1 MDLSHAIN
9 GRSESAR
16 LSARSPDIAPA
27 GPAAALVDSRCMG
40 GQPVRILST
49 LFSTD
54 PPIPLW
60 QERVATL
67 RPAATD
73 AVTVGQL
80 LIRAQQYDA
89 LVLDGS
95 ARRDQLA
102 AALLRSRGGGPAVVI
117 ADATWKVPH
126 RAGAAWGKRL
136 AMRLIDDERTT
147 FGVLSRF
154 EADRFALTWR
164 LRRSRVRFTP
174 WPVTLVRPDLM
185 QESTDNGRVFAGGN
199 SLRDYRPLIDAAG
212 EIGAPVDIATST
224 LDADDARRY
233 PANVTARSFARADY
247 DAMLRAASV
256 VVVPL
261 EPRTDRSSGQ
271 TTYVNAMALGK
282 AIVVTDAPGV
292 RDYIDDGDTGVIVP
306 CGDAAALASAVRA
319 LLSDRQRRQCLG
331 ERARRHALTN
341 LTLSGY
347 AERLL
352 RLVDETLAAPTRRT
366 AVDGAAG

>member
-1 MDLSHAIN
+1 M
-9 GRSESAR
+9 
-16 LSARSPDIAPA
+16 
-27 GPAAALVDSRCMG
+27 
-40 GQPVRILST
+40 RILST
-49 LFSTD
+49 LFSAD

-60 QERVATL
+60 QERVTTL
-67 RPAATD
+67 RPADSD
-73 AVTVGQL
+73 AVSVGQL
-80 LIRAQQYDA
+80 LNRARQYDA

-102 AALLRSRGGGPAVVI
+102 AALLGSRRGGPAFVI
-117 ADATWKVPH
+117 ADSTWKVPD
-126 RAGAAWGKRL
+126 RAGAAWGKRR

-147 FGVLSRF
+147 FCVLSRF
-154 EADRFALTWR
+154 EANRFALTWG
-164 LRRSRVRFTP
+164 LRQSRVRFTP
-174 WPVTLVRPDLM
+174 WPVTLISQDLM
-185 QESTDNGRVFAGGN
+185 HEPTDNGRVFAGGN

-224 LDADDARRY
+224 LDADDTPSY
-233 PANVTARSFARADY
+233 PANVTARSFARVDY

-256 VVVPL
+256 VVIPL

-282 AIVVTDAPGV
+282 AIVVSDAPGV

-306 CGDAAALASAVRA
+306 CGDAAALSRAVRA
-319 LLSDRQRRQCLG
+319 LLADRQRRRRLG
-331 ERARRHALTN
+331 ESARRHALTN

-352 RLVDETLAAPTRRT
+352 QVVDETLAPSHAPVGGRRRC
-366 AVDGAAG
+366 

>member
-1 MDLSHAIN
+1 
-9 GRSESAR
+9 
-16 LSARSPDIAPA
+16 
-27 GPAAALVDSRCMG
+27 MG
-40 GQPVRILST
+40 GQRVRILST

-60 QERVATL
+60 QERVTTL
-67 RPAATD
+67 RPAGAD

-80 LIRAQQYDA
+80 LVRARQYDV

-102 AALLRSRGGGPAVVI
+102 AALLRSRRGGPALVI
-117 ADATWKVPH
+117 ADATWKIPD
-126 RAGAAWGKRL
+126 RAGAAYGKRV
-136 AMRLIDDERTT
+136 AMRLIDGERTT
-147 FGVLSRF
+147 FCVPSRF

-164 LRRSRVRFTP
+164 LRRSGVRFTP
-174 WPVTLVRPDLM
+174 WPVTLVSPDLM
-185 QESTDNGRVFAGGN
+185 HESTDNGRVFAGGN

-224 LDADDARRY
+224 LDAADARGY

-261 EPRTDRSSGQ
+261 QPRTDRSSGQ

-282 AIVVTDAPGV
+282 AIVVSDAPGV
-292 RDYIDDGDTGVIVP
+292 RDYIDDGETGVIVP
-306 CGDAAALASAVRA
+306 CGDAAALSRAVRA
-319 LLSDRQRRQCLG
+319 LLADRQRRQRLG
-331 ERARRHALTN
+331 ESARRHALTN

-352 RLVDETLAAPTRRT
+352 QVVGETLAAPAPTRRT
-366 AVDGAAG
+366 ALRGAAR

>member
-1 MDLSHAIN
+1 M
-9 GRSESAR
+9 
-16 LSARSPDIAPA
+16 
-27 GPAAALVDSRCMG
+27 
-40 GQPVRILST
+40 RILST

-54 PPIPLW
+54 PPIQLW

-67 RPAATD
+67 RPADAD

-80 LIRAQQYDA
+80 LARARQYDA

-95 ARRDQLA
+95 ARRDQMA
-102 AALLRSRGGGPAVVI
+102 AALLRSRRSGPALVM
-117 ADATWKVPH
+117 ADATWKVPD
-126 RAGAAWGKRL
+126 RAGVALGKRV

-147 FGVLSRF
+147 FCVPSRF
-154 EADRFALTWR
+154 EAERFALTWR
-164 LRRSRVRFTP
+164 LRHSRVRFTA
-174 WPVTLVRPDLM
+174 WPVTLVSPDPM
-185 QESTDNGRVFAGGN
+185 HESTDNGRVFAGGN

-224 LDADDARRY
+224 LDADDARGY
-233 PANVTARSFARADY
+233 PVNVTARSFARADY

-256 VVVPL
+256 VVVAL

-282 AIVVTDAPGV
+282 AIVVSDAPGV
-292 RDYIDDGDTGVIVP
+292 RDYIDDGETGVIVP
-306 CGDAAALASAVRA
+306 YGDAAALSCAVRA
-319 LLSDRQRRQCLG
+319 LLADRQRRQRLG
-331 ERARRHALTN
+331 ENARRHALAN

-352 RLVDETLAAPTRRT
+352 QVVDETLATPGPTRRT
-366 AVDGAAG
+366 AVGGAAR

>member
-1 MDLSHAIN
+1 M
-9 GRSESAR
+9 
-16 LSARSPDIAPA
+16 
-27 GPAAALVDSRCMG
+27 
-40 GQPVRILST
+40 RILST

-67 RPAATD
+67 RPAGAD

-80 LIRAQQYDA
+80 LLRARQYDA

-102 AALLRSRGGGPAVVI
+102 AALLRLRRGGPALVI
-117 ADATWKVPH
+117 ADATWKVPD
-126 RAGAAWGKRL
+126 RPGAACGKRL
-136 AMRLIDDERTT
+136 AMRLVDGERTT
-147 FGVLSRF
+147 FCVPSRF

-164 LRRSRVRFTP
+164 LRRSSVRFAP
-174 WPVTLVRPDLM
+174 WPVTLVSPDPM
-185 QESTDNGRVFAGGN
+185 HEATDNGRVFAGGN

-224 LDADDARRY
+224 LDADDARGY
-233 PANVTARSFARADY
+233 PANVTARSFARTDY

-261 EPRTDRSSGQ
+261 QPRTDRSSGQ

-282 AIVVTDAPGV
+282 AIVVSDAPGV
-292 RDYIDDGDTGVIVP
+292 RDYIDDGETGVIVP
-306 CGDAAALASAVRA
+306 CGDATALACAVRA
-319 LLSDRQRRQCLG
+319 LLSDRQRRQRLG
-331 ERARRHALTN
+331 ENARRHALTN
-341 LTLSGY
+341 LTLGGY

-352 RLVDETLAAPTRRT
+352 QVVDETLATPAPTRRT
-366 AVDGAAG
+366 ALRGAAR

>member
-1 MDLSHAIN
+1 
-9 GRSESAR
+9 
-16 LSARSPDIAPA
+16 
-27 GPAAALVDSRCMG
+27 
-40 GQPVRILST
+40 VRILST

-60 QERVATL
+60 QERVTTL
-67 RPAATD
+67 SPAGTD

-80 LIRAQQYDA
+80 LARAREYDA

-102 AALLRSRGGGPAVVI
+102 AALLRSRRGGPAFVI
-117 ADATWKVPH
+117 ADATWKVPD
-126 RAGAAWGKRL
+126 RTGAACVKHV
-136 AMRLIDDERTT
+136 AMRLIDSERTT
-147 FGVLSRF
+147 FCVLSRF

-164 LRRSRVRFTP
+164 LRHSHVRFTP
-174 WPVTLVRPDLM
+174 WPVTLIPPDLVH
-185 QESTDNGRVFAGGN
+185 EPTDNGRVFAGGN

-212 EIGAPVDIATST
+212 EIGAPVDIATTT
-224 LDADDARRY
+224 LDADDVRRC

-261 EPRTDRSSGQ
+261 EPRADRSSGQ

-292 RDYIDDGDTGVIVP
+292 RDYIDNGDTGVIVP

-319 LLSDRQRRQCLG
+319 LLSDGQRRRLLG

-352 RLVDETLAAPTRRT
+352 RVVDETLAAPTRRT
-366 AVDGAAG
+366 AVEGAPG

>member
-1 MDLSHAIN
+1 
-9 GRSESAR
+9 
-16 LSARSPDIAPA
+16 
-27 GPAAALVDSRCMG
+27 
-40 GQPVRILST
+40 VRILST
-49 LFSTD
+49 LFTAD
-54 PPIPLW
+54 PPMALW

-67 RPAATD
+67 RPAGNN
-73 AVTVGQL
+73 AVTIGRL
-80 LIRAQQYDA
+80 LLRARHYDA

-102 AALLRSRGGGPAVVI
+102 AALLRSRRGGPALVI
-117 ADATWKVPH
+117 ADATWKVPNH
-126 RAGAAWGKRL
+126 PGAALAKRA
-136 AMRLIDDERTT
+136 AMRLIDGERTT

-164 LRRSRVRFTP
+164 LRHSRVRFTP
-174 WPVTLVRPDLM
+174 WPVTMTSPDPVREPA
-185 QESTDNGRVFAGGN
+185 DNGRVFAGGN

-224 LDADDARRY
+224 LEADGLSSY

-256 VVVPL
+256 VVAPL
-261 EPRTDRSSGQ
+261 QARSDRSSGQ

-292 RDYIDDGDTGVIVP
+292 RDYIDDGVTGVIVP
-306 CGDAAALASAVRA
+306 CGDAAALGAAVRA
-319 LLSDRQRRQCLG
+319 LLGDRERRRSLG
-331 ERARRHALTN
+331 ESARRHALTN

-352 RLVDETLAAPTRRT
+352 ELVEETLAAPDAPDGGRRR
-366 AVDGAAG
+366 

>member
-1 MDLSHAIN
+1 MK
-9 GRSESAR
+9 
-16 LSARSPDIAPA
+16 
-27 GPAAALVDSRCMG
+27 
-40 GQPVRILST
+40 ILST
-49 LFSTD
+49 LFGTD
-54 PPIPLW
+54 PAIPLW

-80 LIRAQQYDA
+80 LRRARQYDA

-102 AALLRSRGGGPAVVI
+102 AALLRSRGGGPACVI
-117 ADATWKVPH
+117 ADATWKVPDSS
-126 RAGAAWGKRL
+126 AAAWGKRG
-136 AMRLIDDERTT
+136 AMRLIDGERTT
-147 FGVLSRF
+147 FCVLSRF
-154 EADRFALTWR
+154 EADRFAQTWR
-164 LRRSRVRFTP
+164 LQRSRVRFTP
-174 WPVTLVRPDLM
+174 WPVTLRAPDLM
-185 QESTDNGRVFAGGN
+185 DESGDNGRVFAGGN

-224 LDADDARRY
+224 LDADAAHSY

-261 EPRTDRSSGQ
+261 QPRTDRSSGQ

-282 AIVVTDAPGV
+282 AIVVSDAPGV
-292 RDYIDDGDTGVIVP
+292 RDYVDDGDTGVIVP
-306 CGDAAALASAVRA
+306 CGDAAALASAVR
-319 LLSDRQRRQCLG
+319 LLLADRQRR
-331 ERARRHALTN
+331 ERIGASARRHALAN
-341 LTLSGY
+341 LTLGGY

-352 RLVDETLAAPTRRT
+352 QLADETLAAP
-366 AVDGAAG
+366 AGRSALGGSER

>member
-1 MDLSHAIN
+1 
-9 GRSESAR
+9 
-16 LSARSPDIAPA
+16 
-27 GPAAALVDSRCMG
+27 MG
-40 GQPVRILST
+40 GQRVRILST

-67 RPAATD
+67 RPAGTD
-73 AVTVGQL
+73 AVTVAQL
-80 LIRAQQYDA
+80 LLRARQCDA

-102 AALLRSRGGGPAVVI
+102 AALLRSRRGGGPAIVI
-117 ADATWKVPH
+117 ADATWKVPDGA
-126 RAGAAWGKRL
+126 RAASGKRV
-136 AMRLIDDERTT
+136 AIRLIDGERTT
-147 FGVLSRF
+147 FCVPSRF
-154 EADRFALTWR
+154 EAERFALTWR

-174 WPVTLVRPDLM
+174 WPVTLASPDLM
-185 QESTDNGRVFAGGN
+185 HESTDNGRVFAGGN
-199 SLRDYRPLIDAAG
+199 SLRDFRPLIDAAV

-224 LDADDARRY
+224 LESDGARGY
-233 PANVTARSFARADY
+233 PANVTARSVARADY

-282 AIVVTDAPGV
+282 AIVVSDAPGV
-292 RDYIDDGDTGVIVP
+292 RDYIDDGETGVIVR
-306 CGDAAALASAVRA
+306 CGDAAALAGAVRA
-319 LLSDRQRRQCLG
+319 LLADRQRRRRLG
-331 ERARRHALTN
+331 ESARRHALTN

-352 RLVDETLAAPTRRT
+352 QVVEETLAGRT
-366 AVDGAAG
+366 HRMTLDGVAR

>member
-1 MDLSHAIN
+1 M
-9 GRSESAR
+9 
-16 LSARSPDIAPA
+16 
-27 GPAAALVDSRCMG
+27 
-40 GQPVRILST
+40 RILST

-54 PPIPLW
+54 PPITLW

-67 RPAATD
+67 RPAGAD
-73 AVTVGQL
+73 AITVGQL
-80 LIRAQQYDA
+80 LLQAQQYDA

-102 AALLRSRGGGPAVVI
+102 AALLRSRRGGPALVI
-117 ADATWKVPH
+117 ADATWKVPDG
-126 RAGAAWGKRL
+126 AGAAWGKRV
-136 AMRLIDDERTT
+136 AMRLIDGERTT
-147 FGVLSRF
+147 FCVPSRF
-154 EADRFALTWR
+154 EAECFALTWR

-174 WPVTLVRPDLM
+174 WPVTMVSPDPM
-185 QESTDNGRVFAGGN
+185 HESTDNGRVFAGGN

-224 LDADDARRY
+224 LDADDARGY
-233 PANVTARSFARADY
+233 PANVTARLFARADY

-282 AIVVTDAPGV
+282 AIVVSDAPGV
-292 RDYIDDGDTGVIVP
+292 RDYIDDGETGVIVP
-306 CGDAAALASAVRA
+306 YGDAAALACAVRA
-319 LLSDRQRRQCLG
+319 LLADRQRRQQLG
-331 ERARRHALTN
+331 ENARRHALTN

-352 RLVDETLAAPTRRT
+352 QVVDETLATPAPTRRT
-366 AVDGAAG
+366 AAGGAAR